1 MKLNLGSANLPLGLA
16 TKGLSSQGSAG
27 ASPYP
32 VVVALLLLLCLAS
45 GSAGARQVA
54 GRSITALH
62 LAGFYEDAVQ
72 TLAVEFERQ
81 TGIHVNVKGAMLINL
96 REKELTDLITSGGN
110 YDIMQ
115 VPHQWE
121 GEILPRLQPLDG
133 VLGQVVPDFDDL
145 IPNVRTNC
153 GRWNERIYGL
163 PMACDVITILYR
175 KDIFAARSEE
185 FKRLTGRALAPPR
198 TWPEYLEIA
207 GFLNSESTYG
217 NILMGGDQLYTV
229 WSGILYGMGGRP
241 VDDQWQP
248 LLNSGEGVRSLTLFA
263 QMFKYAPAR
272 SETRGIPEANNL
284 FLQGHGA
291 MYICWPSL
299 LWTRLN
305 DTNACKVAGLL
316 GAAVIPGANAQLSSW
331 CLGVNPLC
339 KDKEA
344 AYKWLSFFVNRTN
357 ANRLLL
363 EKGIGSPRL
372 STYSDPACRQKVFY
386 LGEMI
391 EGLKNAQPR
400 FRIAPSQE
408 LTDYLD
414 SELLHAIQGTSTPEK
429 ALSQTAARWRRI
441 LAETGH
447 LKE

>member
-1 MKLNLGSANLPLGLA
+1 L
-16 TKGLSSQGSAG
+16 Q
-27 ASPYP
+27 
-32 VVVALLLLLCLAS
+32 
-45 GSAGARQVA
+45 
-54 GRSITALH
+54 
-62 LAGFYEDAVQ
+62 LAGFYEDAVK
-72 TLAVEFERQ
+72 TLAAEFERQ
-81 TGIHVNVKGAMLINL
+81 TGIRVNVKGAMLINL
-96 REKELTDLITSGGN
+96 REKELTDLITHGGN
-110 YDIMQ
+110 YDIVQ

-133 VLGQVVPDFDDL
+133 ALNQIVPDFEDV
-145 IPNVRTNC
+145 IPNLRTNC
-153 GRWNERIYGL
+153 GWWNGRIYGL

-175 KDIFAARSEE
+175 KDIFAAHAGE
-185 FKRLTGRALAPPR
+185 FKKLTGRALEPPR

-207 GFLNSESTYG
+207 SFLNSESTYG

-241 VDDQWQP
+241 VDEQWRP
-248 LLNSGEGVRSLTLFA
+248 LLDSEEGVRSLTLFA
-263 QMFKYAPAR
+263 EMFKYAPSR

-299 LWTRLN
+299 VWARMN

-316 GAAVIPGANAQLSSW
+316 GAAVIPGARPQLSSW

-339 KDKEA
+339 RDKDA

-372 STYSDPACRQKVFY
+372 STYSNPACRQRIFY
-386 LGEMI
+386 LGEMFQ
-391 EGLKNAQPR
+391 GLAGAEPR

-414 SELLHAIQGTSTPEK
+414 AELLRTIRGTSTPQK
-429 ALSQTAARWRRI
+429 ALNRTASRWWRI
-441 LAETGH
+441 LSETGY
-447 LKE
+447 LKDPNPAPGNARPTPGGKGT